1 MELLKMNKKNKFFIE
16 KTKASLKHLGLV
28 ALIISLSVMFS
39 SLCIMSLISL
49 SDSLSEAMIGN
60 PKSQLGA
67 EVKVYTDPETS
78 TNKIEEKVKELETEG
93 IVKEYATLS
102 AIYQQYVLY
111 SSETYGREYIS
122 ILGYEDESYPMDGV
136 MSFQSG
142 KDSMEELINNEE
154 GIIISELLAKR
165 NDINLG
171 DEITLVSSDFF
182 KNESFTVVDLIEEDY
197 QGGIYS
203 VFINADRL
211 RSFEEVSANIFYIDG
226 NQEKITQE
234 LVKVEDGLN
243 MQTLDQFYE
252 YSLESD
258 RSYILFI
265 RGLSILGLF
274 IGSFGIASAI
284 KVIINK
290 RRRELGILKTI
301 GFVGKD
307 ISKMLLMEVSVIS
320 IIGSFVGVL
329 LGYIFFYY
337 LVNILSSADSIN
349 IVLNTEFNIL
359 ASVISFVVSI
369 VSSVL
374 FAYISIKQISEVKPV
389 YALKDIGYTQTK
401 KEKGKN
407 ILRFLIIALIF
418 VGISIFLAQSV
429 VYGIGAV
436 AVVSLGILIFSLIFR
451 LVYSLILKIPVKTHN
466 AIELAWNNLRLNYK
480 KIIVS
485 MVAIFT
491 GIVAI
496 NLINTLIYSTQ
507 RAYTDRYTEV
517 RADINIVTNRGN
529 PSDTELEKVLD
540 REN

>member
-1 MELLKMNKKNKFFIE
+1 
-16 KTKASLKHLGLV
+16 
-28 ALIISLSVMFS
+28 
-39 SLCIMSLISL
+39 
-49 SDSLSEAMIGN
+49 
-60 PKSQLGA
+60 
-67 EVKVYTDPETS
+67 
-78 TNKIEEKVKELETEG
+78 
-93 IVKEYATLS
+93 
-102 AIYQQYVLY
+102 
-111 SSETYGREYIS
+111 
-122 ILGYEDESYPMDGV
+122 
-136 MSFQSG
+136 
-142 KDSMEELINNEE
+142 
-154 GIIISELLAKR
+154 
-165 NDINLG
+165 
-171 DEITLVSSDFF
+171 
-182 KNESFTVVDLIEEDY
+182 
-197 QGGIYS
+197 
-203 VFINADRL
+203 
-211 RSFEEVSANIFYIDG
+211 
-226 NQEKITQE
+226 
-234 LVKVEDGLN
+234 
-243 MQTLDQFYE
+243 
-252 YSLESD
+252 
-258 RSYILFI
+258 
-265 RGLSILGLF
+265 
-274 IGSFGIASAI
+274 
-284 KVIINK
+284 
-290 RRRELGILKTI
+290 
-301 GFVGKD
+301 
-307 ISKMLLMEVSVIS
+307 
-320 IIGSFVGVL
+320 
-329 LGYIFFYY
+329 
-337 LVNILSSADSIN
+337 VNILSSADSIN

-529 PSDTELEKVLD
+529 PSDSELEKVLD
-540 REN
+540 SLEVVQNYTMFYKKDVNYDSDVLYGELVGVDISNIEDFYDILEGELSSDGILISSIEQEYGNFEIGDVITVDNIDLPITGIYEINYDKVYSSISRIPVANILSKEQFQKNFSNNFVEEIWISTEDDNVDTVLAEISNIPDVFVTSSKQYEDTLNSSINLLINFATSIASLALLAGVILIITVTILDVVSRKRDFAIYKVIGFKQNEVSSMVIMEYGLMTLITSVFASGLVYLITVFMNTYGEDLFDITEKIYFDLGGSVLWNIGLMLLILTLVYFVSKRTLKVKPSEMLRYE